1 MIFNKTTGLF
11 LLFYILIPS
20 SINFFSF
27 KILKF
32 VCSLRFLN
40 FQSMNKDLL
49 MLFQVGQ
56 STFPLK
62 KEVAGSV
69 PLFPMPY
76 DLPLTQFSSEDVPWF
91 IDILS

>member
-1 MIFNKTTGLF
+1 
-11 LLFYILIPS
+11 
-20 SINFFSF
+20 
-27 KILKF
+27 
-32 VCSLRFLN
+32 
-40 FQSMNKDLL
+40 MNKDWL

-62 KEVAGSV
+62 KEVAGGV